1 MIESV
6 NPYNPPA
13 TPVGLVE
20 IMQAENPHTLWKQ
33 IVGVAIAS
41 LVMFPFG
48 GIFIV
53 LTGVFAFVDAWH
65 AGIYKKTGSKAFLNL
80 SPMAW
85 GIAMVG
91 LLIVALPLYL
101 INRNKLKTKEGNIA
115 FFVLT
120 ILFGILT
127 FAMNAYVV
135 FKATSLH

>member
-6 NPYNPPA
+6 NPYNPP
-13 TPVGLVE
+13 TTTVELVE
-20 IMQAENPHTLWKQ
+20 PMQTKNPHTLWKQ

-41 LVMFPFG
+41 IVMFPFG

-65 AGIYKKTGSKAFLNL
+65 AGIYKKKDSKAFLNL

-91 LLIVALPLYL
+91 LLIVAFPLYL
-101 INRNKLKTKEGNIA
+101 INRNKLKTKEGNIV

-127 FAMNAYVV
+127 FAMHAYLA
-135 FKATSLH
+135 FQATSLH